1 MPAFSIVA
9 SVCLLQ
15 QVGKDKA
22 GNMVTSEKSQ
32 VVDLGGLDQD
42 GRRRA
47 GECGVLQTKGGKS
60 RREY

>member
-32 VVDLGGLDQD
+32 VVGLGGLDQD
-42 GRRRA
+42 GRTRTR
-47 GECGVLQTKGGKS
+47 ECGVLQIKGGKS